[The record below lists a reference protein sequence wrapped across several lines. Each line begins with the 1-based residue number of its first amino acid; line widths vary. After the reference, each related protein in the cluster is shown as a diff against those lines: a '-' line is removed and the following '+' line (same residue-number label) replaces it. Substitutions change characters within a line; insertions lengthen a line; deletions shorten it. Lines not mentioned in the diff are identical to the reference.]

1 PDSEEG
7 HAATAIRCAV
17 GMRQRLTELNTARAA
32 KEQPPLA
39 ITMGIHSGELLAG
52 TIGAL
57 DRHEYTVIGDTVN
70 VAARL
75 QQLCKENGHD
85 LVVSR
90 EGFERPARGGAGIAI
105 AVQESALLRGKAEP
119 VSYLALA

>member
-1 PDSEEG
+1 G
-7 HAATAIRCAV
+7 ARVAIDCALGV
-17 GMRQRLTELNTARAA
+17 RRRLVDLNRARASA
-32 KEQPPLA
+32 GKPELRIA
-39 ITMGIHSGELLAG
+39 MALHTGEVLAG

-70 VAARL
+70 IAARL
-75 QQLCKENGHD
+75 QQVCKENGHD

-90 EGFERPARGGAGIAI
+90 ESFERAARGGAEIAI
-105 AVQESALLRGKAEP
+105 AAQESALLRGKAEP